1 MLIHF
6 NRKCLLYVDINVSKK
21 FNFKTHVYHSTDSL
35 SMLEVFKQKLQQL
48 ILFLSRMLT
57 DAEIRY

>member
-6 NRKCLLYVDINVSKK
+6 NGEFYININVSKE
-21 FNFKTHVYHSTDSL
+21 FNFKTHVYHSTNSL
-35 SMLEVFKQKLQQL
+35 LILEIFKQKLQQS

-57 DAEIRY
+57 NAEIKY